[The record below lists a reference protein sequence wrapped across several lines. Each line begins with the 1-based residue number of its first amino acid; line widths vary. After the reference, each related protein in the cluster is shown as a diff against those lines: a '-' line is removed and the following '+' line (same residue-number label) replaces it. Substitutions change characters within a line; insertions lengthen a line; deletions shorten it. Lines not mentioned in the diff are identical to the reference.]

1 MFFVKRIAIPL
12 LASLLAIAP
21 AFAAEWRLSGKVVDA
36 EEGNGLKNVQVRLAG
51 AGLVATTE
59 KDGDWT
65 IGATSV
71 LGGVRSNRGASRNE
85 LRIRDGRL
93 VLRLDGMDMSGR
105 RIAVGE
111 PRFGAPELS
120 ARSAAVAIDTLVY
133 SKDGYIQKKV
143 PVFEMVVASKI
154 RDTIRRVRYDGWV
167 DSSHAN
173 LKADTLNGFLRGPR
187 TLVLRWSK
195 QSWDAMMKAMADSCG
210 AFGTKG
216 AGGATSRLCSES
228 QYDYIEKSAMI
239 WVPADIEADGQVW
252 KNVGVR
258 LKGNWSLRS
267 AWTSKDYALPFRINT
282 DKFEDSLPETKNQRF
297 YGFKKISLFN
307 GVQDSTGIRGAV
319 ASSIFRQAGVAAPL
333 SVPVRLVLK
342 FGDTTKDVGVYEMLE
357 IPDNPFL
364 NRNFKND
371 SGNLYKPLSK
381 LDQFVDSEWAD
392 EDIPGDRADA
402 KDLIAV
408 INATDRTTDSAA
420 WHRALEAVLDVD
432 GFLRWLATSTVIM
445 NWDAYGTYAHNYY
458 LFNDDGRFRWITYD
472 FGYSFNYTMGS
483 RTSIWYD
490 ERASSWSPQGPWPLI
505 KNLLA
510 DRNYCEVYRA
520 YAKQALEGP
529 ASVANFQSLVD
540 KYGQWVAEG
549 GSRSKAVQN
558 LRGFMT
564 TRTTEVQKSLD
575 AKTCPIR

>member
-1 MFFVKRIAIPL
+1 MKKAVFPFLVS
-12 LASLLAIAP
+12 LAVAVIAP
-21 AFAAEWRLSGKVVDA
+21 ATAADWLLSGKVLDA
-36 EEGNGLKNVQVRLAG
+36 EEGNGLKSVQVRLAG
-51 AGLVATTE
+51 AGLAATTE

-65 IGATSV
+65 IGITSV
-71 LGGVRSNRGASRNE
+71 LGSARSNRDAYRNE

-93 VLRLDGMDMSGR
+93 VLRVDGMDMLGR
-105 RIAVGE
+105 KVTGWK
-111 PRFGAPELS
+111 PQFGAPELS
-120 ARSAAVAIDTLVY
+120 ARSAAAAIDTLVY
-133 SKDGYIQKKV
+133 SKDGYVQKKV
-143 PVFEMVVASKI
+143 PVFAQVASGI

-173 LKADTLNGFLRGPR
+173 LEADTLNGFLRGPR
-187 TLVLRWSK
+187 TLTLRWSK

-216 AGGATSRLCSES
+216 AGGATSKLCSES

-239 WVPADIEADGQVW
+239 WVSADIEADGQVW

-267 AWTSKDYALPFRINT
+267 AWTSKDYALPFRFNT

-297 YGFKKISLFN
+297 YGFQKVSFYN

-319 ASSIFRQAGVAAPL
+319 ASSIFRQAGVVAPL

-342 FGDTTKDVGVYEMLE
+342 FGDTTKDVGVYEMVE
-357 IPDNPFL
+357 VPDEPLLSRYFG
-364 NRNFKND
+364 ND
-371 SGNLYKPLSK
+371 SGNLYKPESK
-381 LDQFVDSEWAD
+381 LDQYVASEWMD

-402 KDLIAV
+402 KDLISV
-408 INATDRTTDSAA
+408 INASNRTSDSAA

-458 LFNDDGRFRWITYD
+458 LFNDNGRFRWITYD

-490 ERASSWSPQGPWPLI
+490 ERASSWSPQGTWPLI

-510 DRNYCEVYRA
+510 DKNYCEVYRA

-529 ASVANFQSLVD
+529 ASVANFQALVD
-540 KYGQWVAEG
+540 KYGQWVAEAP
-549 GSRSKAVQN
+549 SRSKAVQN

-564 TRTTEVQKSLD
+564 TRATEVQKSLD

>member
-1 MFFVKRIAIPL
+1 MAVFPFLVS
-12 LASLLAIAP
+12 LAVIAP
-21 AFAAEWRLSGKVVDA
+21 ATAADWLLSGKVLDA
-36 EEGNGLKNVQVRLAG
+36 EEGNGLNSVQVRLAK
-51 AGLVATTE
+51 AGLAATTE
-59 KDGDWT
+59 KNGDWT
-65 IGATSV
+65 IGIMSV
-71 LGGVRSNRGASRNE
+71 LGSARSNRDAYRNE

-93 VLRLDGMDMSGR
+93 VLRVDGMDLLGR
-105 RIAVGE
+105 KVAGWK
-111 PRFGAPELS
+111 PPLGAPELS
-120 ARSAAVAIDTLVY
+120 ARSAAAAIDTLVY
-133 SKDGYIQKKV
+133 SKDGYVEKKV
-143 PVFEMVVASKI
+143 PVFEQVASGI

-167 DSSHAN
+167 DSSHAS
-173 LKADTLNGFLRGPR
+173 LEADTLNGFLRGPR
-187 TLVLRWSK
+187 TLTLRWSK

-216 AGGATSRLCSES
+216 AGDATSKLCSES
-228 QYDYIEKSAMI
+228 QFDYIEKSAMI

-267 AWTSKDYALPFRINT
+267 AWTSKNYALPFRFNT
-282 DKFEDSLPETKNQRF
+282 DKFEDSLPQTKNQRF
-297 YGFKKISLFN
+297 YGFQKISLYN

-319 ASSIFRQAGVAAPL
+319 ASSIFRQAGVVAPL

-342 FGDTTKDVGVYEMLE
+342 FGDTTKDVGVYEMVE
-357 IPDNPFL
+357 VPDEPLLSRF
-364 NRNFKND
+364 FGND
-371 SGNLYKPLSK
+371 SGVLYKPESK
-381 LDQFVDSEWAD
+381 LDQFVASEWVD

-408 INATDRTTDSAA
+408 INASNRTTDSVT

-445 NWDAYGTYAHNYY
+445 NWDSYGIYAHNYY
-458 LFNDDGRFRWITYD
+458 LFNDNGRFRWITYD

-490 ERASSWSPQGPWPLI
+490 ERANSWSPQGPWPLI
-505 KNLLA
+505 KNLLT
-510 DRNYCEVYRA
+510 DKSYCEVYRA
-520 YAKQALEGP
+520 YVKQALEGP

-540 KYGQWVAEG
+540 KYGQWVSDVPKAAAAVTRL
-549 GSRSKAVQN
+549 RS
-558 LRGFMT
+558 FMT
-564 TRTTEVQKSLD
+564 TRATEVQKSLD